1 MNELYITYR
10 KRYVLCTKE
19 GRILTPKM
27 KDGTYST
34 LTDGILKNHL
44 QQYYAVAILAG
55 KYSSRFLCFDVD
67 DGQPDTVHMVID
79 ALVEIGF
86 PRQLIYISLSGGK
99 GYHVEMFFD
108 GLVRTN
114 KLKDIY
120 ARVIDMTG
128 CDPRKLEFRPTHGN
142 AIKLPLS
149 VHPRTGK
156 VCWFVEQ
163 DTLLPIERHDYLFE
177 IKQIPAIVLD
187 RIHSGNGSA
196 ADEGTEPPEEQSV
209 PTDMTDGGVYE
220 DLDIAGTRHNR
231 MRRMAVNMR
240 MNKHMPSEIREA
252 LIEWYERQDTSKI
265 RSSREEVLK
274 DIDGL
279 VAWVFSDQFII
290 HLSDNPNSIR
300 ISTSD
305 MKGVLTAGNRSEKRI
320 LFLLLA
326 RSIADQK
333 AITLADIAS
342 TVALSRPTV
351 IKAIRNLCDQCI
363 LECRNGTRKRFP
375 DGNFSCESNQY
386 TVHRRYRSKGDKTLS
401 FSLEDLMLRF
411 DDCYYKAISELIPF
425 EQLSMYLSVDED
437 IERTDFLKMKSD
449 NSDIRLDLCGQ
460 KLEYTHDQFGLI
472 VAFGLEGR
480 VLYPLGDVAQCMELK
495 YPDAII
501 KHCAA
506 KEKWK
511 VQTSKK
517 IVVKNFIEKDDL
529 RALLK
534 RSRSRNKQ
542 ELINWLCK

>member
-55 KYSSRFLCFDVD
+55 KYSSRFLCFDID

-187 RIHSGNGSA
+187 RIHSGDGSA
-196 ADEGTEPPEEQSV
+196 ADEVTEPPEEQSV

-290 HLSDNPNSIR
+290 HLSDNPKSIR

-326 RSIADQK
+326 RSIAD
-333 AITLADIAS
+333 
-342 TVALSRPTV
+342 
-351 IKAIRNLCDQCI
+351 
-363 LECRNGTRKRFP
+363 
-375 DGNFSCESNQY
+375 
-386 TVHRRYRSKGDKTLS
+386 
-401 FSLEDLMLRF
+401 
-411 DDCYYKAISELIPF
+411 
-425 EQLSMYLSVDED
+425 
-437 IERTDFLKMKSD
+437 
-449 NSDIRLDLCGQ
+449 
-460 KLEYTHDQFGLI
+460 
-472 VAFGLEGR
+472 
-480 VLYPLGDVAQCMELK
+480 
-495 YPDAII
+495 
-501 KHCAA
+501 
-506 KEKWK
+506 
-511 VQTSKK
+511 
-517 IVVKNFIEKDDL
+517 
-529 RALLK
+529 
-534 RSRSRNKQ
+534 
-542 ELINWLCK
+542 